1 MTCIRRLMCL
11 QIRKGMLTYTRYI
24 CLQKNTFYEL
34 RNILLSLTIWQL
46 SIVCT
51 IRNIDRSQV
60 ETVGDKY
67 MAVSGLP
74 EYEVGHAKHISL
86 LALDMMD
93 LSQTVTVDGEPVVS
107 IL

>member
-1 MTCIRRLMCL
+1 M
-11 QIRKGMLTYTRYI
+11 
-24 CLQKNTFYEL
+24 
-34 RNILLSLTIWQL
+34 
-46 SIVCT
+46 
-51 IRNIDRSQV
+51 

-86 LALDMMD
+86 LALEMMD

-107 IL
+107 IFSCKKYRIGV